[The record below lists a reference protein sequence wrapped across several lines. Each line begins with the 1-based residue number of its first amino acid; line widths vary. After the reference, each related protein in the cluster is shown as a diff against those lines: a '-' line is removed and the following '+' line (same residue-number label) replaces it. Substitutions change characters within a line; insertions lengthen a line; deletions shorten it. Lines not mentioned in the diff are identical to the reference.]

1 MFLTR
6 YVFRVFQ
13 AQATRFQCSCKVSLI
28 KMSATS
34 LKGNVDK
41 NLHFFSALYHGGNG
55 GASFN
60 SSGRSSNCDDGDM
73 QSDISL
79 EEDVNDLNQKVGG
92 NKHSIPFFAL
102 PLLKLKI
109 CVGRCELFAF
119 FMVAQESIPKCSNSP
134 FNTK

>member
-1 MFLTR
+1 MNKAARQTNDGSDASRPEHVYNQWQCLIMGA
-6 YVFRVFQ
+6 YSSSFR
-13 AQATRFQCSCKVSLI
+13 SLQLMI
-28 KMSATS
+28 
-34 LKGNVDK
+34 
-41 NLHFFSALYHGGNG
+41 H
-55 GASFN
+55 
-60 SSGRSSNCDDGDM
+60 
-73 QSDISL
+73 
-79 EEDVNDLNQKVGG
+79 LNQKVGG